1 MIARFWFEF
10 VPSKEVYLVFLLWQ
24 WLYFSGVLSLYI

>member
-10 VPSKEVYLVFLLWQ
+10 VPSKEE
-24 WLYFSGVLSLYI
+24 FSIKNAADHGNFADY